1 MFKTVDQVIERMN
14 QIKDLLASPDADL
27 DALSAEMD
35 TLVERRK
42 EIQLEE
48 GKRKEARETLISR
61 INEGIVVPEVVEKP
75 SNVESDE
82 MIERKQFMDW
92 IVTGKMSTD
101 SVLKRADATGTS
113 QNLGVMIPHHVQQ
126 EIIKELD
133 KITGR
138 LYTKVKKTNLPGGV
152 EYPIGSF
159 AATFHRITETTV
171 SDRQN
176 PGGITGSVIFK
187 YNIGEIRL
195 ARTLLQTVLSVPAFE
210 VEFAKVVAQAYVTAM
225 DIELLNGVPADGEL
239 EGILGNTKVKTITL
253 TDEDMKDWK
262 AIQKKV
268 FAKLPLAMK
277 SKPYEFAMSN
287 GTYEGNIKTLVD
299 DSNKPVYGETFNP
312 VDGVL
317 DCRFKGHLVTLV
329 EPEVLPDF
337 DDAEEDDAFGM
348 LWVPNE
354 CYAINSNMEFSV
366 VKYFD
371 HEKNQEVTKALVI
384 NDGKVLRPDLIYIL
398 KKGAVEE
405 EPKEPVPPQS

>member
-1 MFKTVDQVIERMN
+1 MYNTIEEVISRMN
-14 QIKDLLASPDADL
+14 QIKDLSTGADADL
-27 DALSAEMD
+27 DALTQEMD
-35 TLVERRK
+35 TLIARKK
-42 EIQLEE
+42 EIQEE
-48 GKRKEARETLISR
+48 ADKRKQTRETLISR
-61 INEGIVVPEVVEKP
+61 IQEGIVVPEVIKKT
-75 SNVESDE
+75 SSVESDE

-92 IVTGKMSTD
+92 VITGKMPTD
-101 SVLKRADATGTS
+101 SVLKRADSAGTS

-159 AATFHRITETTV
+159 SATFHRITETTV

-176 PGGITGSVIFK
+176 PGGITGSIIFK

-225 DIELLNGVPADGEL
+225 DFELLNGVPTNGEM
-239 EGILGNTKVKTITL
+239 EGILTNTKVKTITL
-253 TDEDMKDWK
+253 TDTDMKDWK

-287 GTYEGNIKTLVD
+287 GTYEGNIKVLAD
-299 DSNKPVYGETFNP
+299 DANRPVYGETFSP
-312 VDGVL
+312 VDGTL

-337 DDAEEDDAFGM
+337 DDAEEDDAFAM
-348 LWVPNE
+348 LWVPSE

-366 VKYFD
+366 LKYFD

-384 NDGKVLRPDLIYIL
+384 NDGKVLRPDLIYVL
-398 KKGAVEE
+398 KKGASEE
-405 EPKEPVPPQS
+405 EEEKPSGGQG